1 MVPNTKRY
9 ITNGSI
15 PSLLMNFR
23 KIWIVMSE
31 LTAEQKTVIIKFF
44 KTTSLSYWIKF
55 DASYKAA
62 NDIIG
67 TDIKKENFTAVW
79 RLNPSK
85 RPVVIVTPERE
96 VPGIRASICDNPII
110 NASFLVITFI
120 VLYCFPIKS
129 DNQSKI
135 PKKMVADAI
144 INGSRK

>member
-62 NDIIG
+62 NDKIG
-67 TDIKKENFTAVW
+67 TDIKKVNFTN
-79 RLNPSK
+79 LS
-85 RPVVIVTPERE
+85 
-96 VPGIRASICDNPII
+96 
-110 NASFLVITFI
+110 
-120 VLYCFPIKS
+120 
-129 DNQSKI
+129 
-135 PKKMVADAI
+135 
-144 INGSRK
+144 